1 MLAGVRMRGV
11 ILCVAVAASACGG
24 AAAETGSSARSGTRG
39 PSGTVGRPGASTA
52 RAAVP
57 CGPRSARTL
66 AASAVA
72 RVYVSHETVFG
83 CSQHAHRQLTL
94 GNTRTCI
101 RTTMVTSAAVAGEI
115 AAYGATECG
124 VDTGRGNLVVR
135 RLDTGRVLHTQP
147 AVTGRVGVEGHT
159 SVESV
164 VVKPDGSAA
173 WIAGAEAIG
182 PPHSATEVH
191 EVTATGS
198 RLLDSGG
205 VIASGSLRLRGARLS
220 WRHGNVTRTATLR

>member
-1 MLAGVRMRGV
+1 VPRSETVAG
-11 ILCVAVAASACGG
+11 S
-24 AAAETGSSARSGTRG
+24 
-39 PSGTVGRPGASTA
+39 GASPA

-57 CGPRSARTL
+57 CGPRGAHTL

-72 RVYVSHETVFG
+72 RVYVTRDTVFG
-83 CSQHAHRQLTL
+83 CSQRAHRQLTL
-94 GNTRTCI
+94 GNTRSCI
-101 RTTMVTSAAVAGEI
+101 RSTMVTSAAVAGEI

-135 RLDTGRVLHTQP
+135 RLDTGRMLQTQP

-159 SVESV
+159 SVLSV

-173 WIAGAEAIG
+173 WIGGAEAIG

-191 EVTATGS
+191 EVTATRS

-205 VIASGSLRLRGARLS
+205 SIASDSLRLRGSRLS

>member
-1 MLAGVRMRGV
+1 MLGGVRMRGV
-11 ILCVAVAASACGG
+11 SLCVAVAVSACGG
-24 AAAETGSSARSGTRG
+24 AAADTGSSAHSGARPARST
-39 PSGTVGRPGASTA
+39 
-52 RAAVP
+52 VP

-66 AASAVA
+66 AASPVA
-72 RVYVSHETVFG
+72 RVYVSRDNVFG

-94 GNTRTCI
+94 GNSRTCI
-101 RTTMVTSAAVAGEI
+101 RTTMVGAAAVAGEI

-159 SVESV
+159 AVESV
-164 VVKPDGSAA
+164 VIKPDGSAA
-173 WIAGAEAIG
+173 WIGEAEAIG

-191 EVTATGS
+191 ELTGTRS
-198 RLLDSGG
+198 RLLDSGTA
-205 VIASGSLRLRGARLS
+205 IASDSLRLHGSRLS